1 MLDRKKFWRRFL
13 KGKTKQ
19 KGLSNVTIF
28 SNKQQGHIN
37 GFDTK
42 LNEKLIL
49 GLALFKGISNTDF
62 YGHRKNIQNSQI
74 NYLIL
79 YNSLTLTDKVMV
91 NSNVQYGESLLQHT
105 IDYPY
110 SIKTRSRSKMFK
122 AGIESTNMYTL
133 NRDTIIKLS
142 FRTTY
147 SHFDIYQFYKK
158 NREVEVLIPRKKTQ
172 FLLNTTKLSF
182 KKLLTH
188 QGIIIKPVF
197 YVKAENLV
205 NIKGFSNSIVI
216 TQDNYGCIENHYLL
230 RKKPRLNLG
239 ISLNILHGKALRF
252 KIRGNYSFDRK
263 VESKNIATS
272 FLYNL

>member
-1 MLDRKKFWRRFL
+1 
-13 KGKTKQ
+13 
-19 KGLSNVTIF
+19 
-28 SNKQQGHIN
+28 
-37 GFDTK
+37 
-42 LNEKLIL
+42 
-49 GLALFKGISNTDF
+49 
-62 YGHRKNIQNSQI
+62 
-74 NYLIL
+74 
-79 YNSLTLTDKVMV
+79 MV
-91 NSNVQYGESLLQHT
+91 VH
-105 IDYPY
+105 
-110 SIKTRSRSKMFK
+110 SI
-122 AGIESTNMYTL
+122 
-133 NRDTIIKLS
+133 
-142 FRTTY
+142 
-147 SHFDIYQFYKK
+147 
-158 NREVEVLIPRKKTQ
+158 
-172 FLLNTTKLSF
+172 SF

-252 KIRGNYSFDRK
+252 KIRGHYSFDRK